1 MSKKKKTETAGERK
15 PNWKEY
21 MATVE
26 DIQNFLMDRILLRH
40 NVITGR
46 VEYRLPGSMPPK
58 LGGDRGLNEG
68 MSCACSDPPLGS
80 AALLCK
86 EPPNLG
92 GLWQPISD
100 RIVNSLWAELSAT
113 KVVRV
118 QDMYRVIE
126 SDFVPE
132 FHPFRY
138 YLKHLPK
145 WDGQNHILAM
155 SVSVSVKGHVQEQ
168 MLFAEYLTKWLVGMV
183 AGWVDESVVNN
194 VILVLIGEQGSY
206 KTTWFNYLLP
216 PELSNYFYTKTN
228 AQRMGRD
235 DLLTLAQ
242 YGLVC
247 CEELDT
253 MRPSELNQLKAAVT
267 MPSIDERAAYAHF
280 HEHRKHI
287 ASFCGTGNNVQ
298 FLSDPTGNRR
308 WLPFE
313 VESIESPREHPFD
326 YEGIYSQAYALYQ
339 QGFRYWFTQEE
350 IVRLQQHN
358 SQFEA
363 PRMEKELV
371 HLYFRKPVGIEG
383 GIFMPVARAM
393 QIVSAN
399 ISQKL
404 SAVHLGRAFNDL
416 GYKRVKHGSQRGY
429 IVVQR
434 TGEEMAAA
442 QRIMADEAKPER
454 DSRQ

>member
-1 MSKKKKTETAGERK
+1 MKKDKKRPAPAEGHPAQRKGGESERK

-21 MATVE
+21 TATVD
-26 DIQNFLMDRILLRH
+26 DIRMFLGGRVFLRH

-46 VEYRLPGSMPPK
+46 VEHRWPDSS
-58 LGGDRGLNEG
+58 E
-68 MSCACSDPPLGS
+68 
-80 AALLCK
+80 
-86 EPPNLG
+86 
-92 GLWQPISD
+92 WQPVTD
-100 RIVNSLWAELSAT
+100 RVVNSLWAELSRQ
-113 KVVRV
+113 KVVRA
-118 QDMYRVIE
+118 QDIYRVIE

-132 FHPFRY
+132 FHPFRF
-138 YLKHLPK
+138 YLEHLPP
-145 WDGQNHILAM
+145 WDGLDHLLAM
-155 SVSVSVKGHVQEQ
+155 SVTVSVKGDVMNQ
-168 MLFAEYLTKWLVGMV
+168 MRFAEYLKRWFVGMV
-183 AGWVDESVVNN
+183 AGWVDPKVVNN

-216 PELSNYFYTKTN
+216 PELSAYFYTKTN
-228 AQRMGRD
+228 ANRMGRD
-235 DLLTLAQ
+235 DLLALAQ

-313 VESIESPREHPFD
+313 VEQIESPRVKPFD
-326 YEGIYSQAYALYQ
+326 YTGIYSQAYALYR
-339 QGFRYWFTQEE
+339 QGYRYWFTQDE
-350 IVRLQQHN
+350 IRQLATYN
-358 SQFEA
+358 RQFET
-363 PRMEKELV
+363 PKLEYELAS
-371 HLYFRKPVGIEG
+371 LYFRRPSGAEPG
-383 GIFMPVARAM
+383 MFMSVARAM

-404 SAVHLGRAFNDL
+404 SPVHLGRAL
-416 GYKRVKHGSQRGY
+416 GELGFQRVKHGGVRGY
-429 IVVQR
+429 IVVCR
-434 TGEEMAAA
+434 SGDEMQAA
-442 QRIMADEAKPER
+442 QRSMAAEASADEGTV
-454 DSRQ
+454 DSKDTIF